1 VSFLLII
8 VLIII
13 TILLGKLAVKLGF
26 SEVVGQLLAGVILGT
41 SLLNWVQSTALI
53 HLLAEIGIAML
64 MFHSGLSSDLKVMK
78 QHIKASSAIAVFG
91 VVVPV
96 LVMPLAFILLGY
108 DLRVALFAGVVFA
121 ATSISITLAVLAEQ
135 KKLATSLGAIILSA
149 AILDDVIA
157 LIAMTVFSVV
167 LGGQLGLGG
176 LVPLVAFT
184 AGLFIKKYTLADY
197 LGKGT
202 SMAGKW
208 FFYPI
213 FFGSIGLTLTLPST
227 SDKIVAIIIFSI
239 LAILTKLI
247 GSFLGAKLS
256 GLSSSVATAIG
267 AGMVSRGEM
276 ALVIIQIGISSG
288 IVSQNLSSEMI
299 VTVMIT
305 TIVAPLIMKPL
316 FKNIKKP

>member
-1 VSFLLII
+1 MSFLLII

-26 SEVVGQLLAGVILGT
+26 SEVVGQLFAGVILGT
-41 SLLNWVQSTALI
+41 SVLNWVQSTALI

-91 VVVPV
+91 VLVPV

-135 KKLATSLGAIILSA
+135 RKLATSLGAIILSA

-202 SMAGKW
+202 SMVGKW

-299 VTVMIT
+299 VTVMMT

-316 FKNIKKP
+316 FNNIKEL

>member
-1 VSFLLII
+1 
-8 VLIII
+8 
-13 TILLGKLAVKLGF
+13 
-26 SEVVGQLLAGVILGT
+26 
-41 SLLNWVQSTALI
+41 
-53 HLLAEIGIAML
+53 
-64 MFHSGLSSDLKVMK
+64 LKVMK

-135 KKLATSLGAIILSA
+135 RKLATSLGAIILSA

-184 AGLFIKKYTLADY
+184 VGILIKKYTLADY

-202 SMAGKW
+202 AMAGKW

-239 LAILTKLI
+239 LSILTKLI

>member
-1 VSFLLII
+1 MSFLLII

-13 TILLGKLAVKLGF
+13 TILLGKLVVKLGF

-41 SLLNWVQSTALI
+41 SVLNCVQSTALI

-91 VVVPV
+91 VLVPV

-135 KKLATSLGAIILSA
+135 RKLATSLGAIILSA

-157 LIAMTVFSVV
+157 LSAMTVFSVV
-167 LGGQLGLGG
+167 LDGQLGLGG

-202 SMAGKW
+202 SMIGKW

-316 FKNIKKP
+316 FKNIKEL

>member
-1 VSFLLII
+1 MSFLLII

-13 TILLGKLAVKLGF
+13 TILLGKLVVKLGF

-41 SLLNWVQSTALI
+41 SVLNWVQSTALI

-135 KKLATSLGAIILSA
+135 RKLATSLGAIILSA

-157 LIAMTVFSVV
+157 LIAMTVFSVI

-184 AGLFIKKYTLADY
+184 AGLLIKKYTLADY

-202 SMAGKW
+202 SMVGKW

-316 FKNIKKP
+316 FKNIKEL

>member
-1 VSFLLII
+1 MSFLLII

-108 DLRVALFAGVVFA
+108 DLRVALFSGVVFA

-135 KKLATSLGAIILSA
+135 RKLATSLGAIILSA

-157 LIAMTVFSVV
+157 LIAMTVFSVI

-184 AGLFIKKYTLADY
+184 VGLLIKKYTLADY
-197 LGKGT
+197 LEKGT
-202 SMAGKW
+202 AMAGKW

-213 FFGSIGLTLTLPST
+213 FFGSIGLTLALPST

-316 FKNIKKP
+316 FKNIKEP